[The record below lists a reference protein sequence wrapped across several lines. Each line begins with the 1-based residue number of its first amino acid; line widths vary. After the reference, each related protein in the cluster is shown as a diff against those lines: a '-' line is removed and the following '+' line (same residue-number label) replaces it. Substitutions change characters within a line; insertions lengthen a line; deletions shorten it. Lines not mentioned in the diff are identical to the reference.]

1 MLPPPQP
8 LLGRAMVS
16 YTFLYKTF
24 QKDDY
29 ITIEIGDEE
38 VKSDA
43 SNKDSS
49 ERTLKCDDD
58 VHSNNISSS
67 STSETLIDIQCPS
80 VKTTLGSPNRLGND
94 DNSLLE
100 ERSNRQIHDPSSETV
115 NFSVPSDS
123 TIKAVIPCIGSK
135 QSNNHTKSMA
145 TGRLERT
152 SESSA
157 TAEDKISDKGIPKSR
172 DDSAHGPCENYKTT
186 SAGNKLLRSQTVSCT
201 REPSPNR

>member
-1 MLPPPQP
+1 M
-8 LLGRAMVS
+8 
-16 YTFLYKTF
+16 YYTF

-80 VKTTLGSPNRLGND
+80 VKTTLGNPNRLGND

-100 ERSNRQIHDPSSETV
+100 ENSNHQFNFPSSEAV
-115 NFSVPSDS
+115 DLSFHSDS
-123 TIKAVIPCIGSK
+123 TIQAVIPSIDSK
-135 QSNNHTKSMA
+135 QSNNHTKSVA
-145 TGRLERT
+145 TGRLEAT

-172 DDSAHGPCENYKTT
+172 DDRAHGPCENYKTT
-186 SAGNKLLRSQTVSCT
+186 SAGNKLLRSQTVSCI

>member
-1 MLPPPQP
+1 M
-8 LLGRAMVS
+8 
-16 YTFLYKTF
+16 YYTF

-29 ITIEIGDEE
+29 ITIEIGGEE

-80 VKTTLGSPNRLGND
+80 VNATLGSPNRSGND

-100 ERSNRQIHDPSSETV
+100 ARSNRQIHVPSSETV
-115 NFSVPSDS
+115 SFSVPSDS
-123 TIKAVIPCIGSK
+123 TIKAVIPSIDSK
-135 QSNNHTKSMA
+135 QSNNHTKSLA
-145 TGRLERT
+145 TGRLET
-152 SESSA
+152 TTESSP
-157 TAEDKISDKGIPKSR
+157 TAEDKISDNGIPKSR
-172 DDSAHGPCENYKTT
+172 DESAHGPFGNYKTT